1 MMYEAEESIYNIIPP
16 KQEEVVKPPMYR
28 SKHSGT
34 IPPTA
39 SSFGHAQTS
48 HPQATNLAGEAAQK
62 VVPDKTCRSMGKH
75 PGSHQPD
82 AQAFLKK
89 NDKSAPVAS
98 LKEVKKDL
106 PHLLQPS
113 VLKEKHKPSIPPK
126 DDKPVLNL
134 VTSKNFVVA
143 NAVET
148 ILAAPNKKA
157 QATKDYLH
165 KEDYGK
171 VPKYLSNIKDD
182 INAEYEYI
190 RQLQSQEE
198 ESRNGQSKMLSDE
211 DKYNLILG
219 LKAKWEQVNTDYQAT
234 THLTKLD
241 TIGKVKRKE
250 TYEAQLSQIE
260 KDIEKLN
267 RKNIYVDQMC

>member
-1 MMYEAEESIYNIIPP
+1 
-16 KQEEVVKPPMYR
+16 MYR

-39 SSFGHAQTS
+39 STFGHAQTS
-48 HPQATNLAGEAAQK
+48 HPQATNLAGNAPQK
-62 VVPDKTCRSMGKH
+62 VVAEKACRSMGKH

-82 AQAFLKK
+82 PQTFLKK
-89 NDKSAPVAS
+89 NDKSAAVAT
-98 LKEVKKDL
+98 LKDVKKDL

-113 VLKEKHKPSIPPK
+113 VLKEKNKPSLPAK
-126 DDKPVLNL
+126 DDKPVMNL

-148 ILAAPNKKA
+148 ILAAPKKTST
-157 QATKDYLH
+157 ATKDYLH

-171 VPKYLSNIKDD
+171 VPKYLGSIKAD
-182 INAEYEYI
+182 IEDEYEYI
-190 RQLQSQEE
+190 RQLQSMEE
-198 ESRNGQSKMLSDE
+198 NSRNSQSRCLSDE
-211 DKYNLILG
+211 EKYGLIMG
-219 LKAKWEQVNTDYQAT
+219 LKSKWEAVNTDYQAT

-250 TYEAQLSQIE
+250 MYEAQLQQIE

-267 RKNIYVDQMC
+267 RKNIYVDQMA

>member
-1 MMYEAEESIYNIIPP
+1 MYAQAEESIYNIIPP
-16 KQEEVVKPPMYR
+16 KQVEAQKPPMYR

-39 SSFGHAQTS
+39 STFGNAQTS
-48 HPQATNLAGEAAQK
+48 HPQSTNLAGDAPQK
-62 VVPDKTCRSMGKH
+62 VVPDKESRSMGKH

-82 AQAFLKK
+82 PQSFLKK
-89 NDKSAPVAS
+89 NDKRAPVAS
-98 LKEVKKDL
+98 LKDVKNDQ
-106 PHLLQPS
+106 PHMLQPS
-113 VLKEKHKPSIPPK
+113 VLKEKNKPSIPAK
-126 DDKPVLNL
+126 DDKPVMNL
-134 VTSKNFVVA
+134 VSSRNFVVS

-148 ILAAPNKKA
+148 ILAAPKKPA

-171 VPKYLSNIKDD
+171 VPAYLEKIKGD
-182 INAEYEYI
+182 INDEYEYI
-190 RQLQSQEE
+190 RQLQDQEM
-198 ESRNGQSKMLSDE
+198 SYRNGQARMLSDDE
-211 DKYNLILG
+211 KHNLILG
-219 LKAKWEQVNTDYQAT
+219 LKSKWEAVNTDYQAT

-250 TYEAQLSQIE
+250 KYEAELTQIE

-267 RKNIYVDQMC
+267 KKNIYVDQMA